1 MDEGGWEDVIPANQS
16 GEGKGILRYPLSRLR
31 TKGGR
36 KSMTKSVAHGKIQRG
51 GESMTTRILL
61 AMFVL
66 LLFGV
71 AQAEEGK
78 IEIPIGNSPAM
89 GPVDAPI
96 TIIEF
101 IDFQ

>member
-1 MDEGGWEDVIPANQS
+1 MG
-16 GEGKGILRYPLSRLR
+16 RYSAEV
-31 TKGGR
+31 
-36 KSMTKSVAHGKIQRG
+36 SNMTKK
-51 GESMTTRILL
+51 ILL